1 VRRLTAGAWKTRAPT
16 GSVAAVAAD
25 GATRRRVVVHG
36 DVQGVFFR
44 DSTREEAE
52 RRGVAG
58 WVTNRPDGAVE
69 AVFEGDGAAVERMV
83 AFCREGPSRA
93 DVERVEESAE
103 EPEGLAGFEV
113 R

>member
-1 VRRLTAGAWKTRAPT
+1 MAHSRFVMAE
-16 GSVAAVAAD
+16 VE
-25 GATRRRVVVHG
+25 RRRVVVHG

-44 DSTREEAE
+44 DSTRKEAD

-69 AVFEGDGAAVERMV
+69 AVFEGDPEAVSAMV
-83 AFCREGPSRA
+83 DFARSGPSRA
-93 DVERVEESAE
+93 DVERVEESTE
-103 EPEGLAGFEV
+103 EPEGLDGFRV